1 MLTEANLEVS
11 VTLDAALW
19 DRVDAVAERSGRSR
33 DEVIRE
39 SVRRD
44 LAGTALA
51 AVLAKVRSR
60 DELTADEAFQLAAE
74 EKAAARA
81 QARAAALAVATGQP
95 AG

>member
-1 MLTEANLEVS
+1 VANIQVP

-19 DRVDAVAERSGRSR
+19 DHVDAVAERSGRSR
-33 DEVIRE
+33 DEVIRD

-51 AVLAKVRSR
+51 AVLAKVRGR
-60 DELTADEAFQLAAE
+60 DELTADEELQLAAE

-95 AG
+95 TG

>member
-1 MLTEANLEVS
+1 MTVANIEVS

-51 AVLAKVRSR
+51 AVLAKIQSR
-60 DELTADEAFQLAAE
+60 DELTADEALQLAAE

-95 AG
+95 TG

>member
-1 MLTEANLEVS
+1 MANIEVS

-19 DRVDAVAERSGRSR
+19 DRVDALAERSGRSR
-33 DEVIRE
+33 DEVIGD

-51 AVLAKVRSR
+51 AVLAKVQGR
-60 DELTADEAFQLAAE
+60 DELTADEALQLAAE

-81 QARAAALAVATGQP
+81 QVRAAALAVATGQQT
-95 AG
+95 G